1 MSQAEEPSYA
11 ELKRLYAELVL
22 ECAAAKDQN
31 VAYRLKIQDKANEN
45 MTYTDEQLKQ
55 ALAKM
60 LPEQIRTIMEYMLNK
75 PIWKSYVWHEGKC
88 YFVSTIERTFD
99 TYEGSMRGQE
109 TIVWAYDW
117 DKSERGEM
125 LHQAGNIC
133 DHKQI
138 CHCIIAEGMMPDE
151 NNERTKR
158 FCR

>member
-1 MSQAEEPSYA
+1 MNHTE
-11 ELKRLYAELVL
+11 
-22 ECAAAKDQN
+22 
-31 VAYRLKIQDKANEN
+31 
-45 MTYTDEQLKQ
+45 EQLEKT
-55 ALAKM
+55 LAKM
-60 LPEQIRTIMEYMLNK
+60 LSEQIRTIMEYMPNK

-88 YFVSTIERTFD
+88 YFVSTIERAFETC
-99 TYEGSMRGQE
+99 EGFMRGQE